1 MLLKKNLIQ
10 NGKVKV
16 DQTIVNINSMKK
28 RVGTNRGGVECEQ
41 KFLKKFINSPQ
52 KNKILNSNL
61 MILILIHIS
70 VGFPFLFNTSR
81 YYFQIKRSTI

>member
-41 KFLKKFINSPQ
+41 KFFKK
-52 KNKILNSNL
+52 
-61 MILILIHIS
+61 
-70 VGFPFLFNTSR
+70 
-81 YYFQIKRSTI
+81 STEIYKFSTKE

>member
-1 MLLKKNLIQ
+1 MIQ

-41 KFLKKFINSPQ
+41 KFFLKNPQKFINSPQ
-52 KNKILNSNL
+52 KNKIFKFKSHDIDFNTHFSR
-61 MILILIHIS
+61 IS
-70 VGFPFLFNTSR
+70 LFN
-81 YYFQIKRSTI
+81 